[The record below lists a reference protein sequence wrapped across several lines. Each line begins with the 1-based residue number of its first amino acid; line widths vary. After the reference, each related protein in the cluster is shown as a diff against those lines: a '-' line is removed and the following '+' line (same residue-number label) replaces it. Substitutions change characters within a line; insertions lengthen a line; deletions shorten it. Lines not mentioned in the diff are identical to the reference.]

1 MSAALASTDRLE
13 CLGGPRDGEWHPGR
27 PAAALDFFAS
37 IADPFPITAD
47 RITPTCPKAP
57 MHVYERGHFRTAT
70 GTRIEC
76 WQYVGVR

>member
-27 PAAALDFFAS
+27 PAAMLYFAAPAPDYTAF
-37 IADPFPITAD
+37 ADPEAYVPAE
-47 RITPTCPKAP
+47 KLP
-57 MHVYERGHFRTAT
+57 MHAYKRGHFRTAT